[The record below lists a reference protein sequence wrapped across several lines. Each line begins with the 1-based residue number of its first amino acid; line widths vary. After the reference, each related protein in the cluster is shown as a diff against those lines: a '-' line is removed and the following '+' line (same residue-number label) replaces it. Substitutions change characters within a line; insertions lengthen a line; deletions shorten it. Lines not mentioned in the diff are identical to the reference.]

1 MRSSLCLPA
10 ACALL
15 LLGGCGNPGPP
26 EPPSLLLPIPV
37 NDLAA
42 VRTGGIVSL
51 RWTMSL
57 RTTDKLLLKG
67 QERAAVCRAID
78 RGPCLPVGTVQDAPG
93 KPAHFDD
100 TLPPQLTSGAPHLL
114 RYTVRLRNKH
124 DHDAGP
130 SNPAYTASGFAP
142 PVVEQVTAQTTAQG
156 IVIGWTAP
164 PSPETLPPTGAR
176 LWANLQ
182 RTRLLQKG
190 ESAKPT
196 RAETDAGVPQPLVQ
210 TLRTEERNIGGQ
222 WLPKQ
227 TLDSDARLNRT
238 YRYTVQLMETEA
250 VDGHPITLQGTSAE
264 SAPLDARD
272 TFPPAV
278 PDGLDA
284 AANPQGATI
293 DLSWNPDPSTD
304 TIGYFVY
311 RRVAGE
317 TTPPVRVSGA
327 KPVPQPAWSDP
338 TAKPGVRYAY
348 SVSAIDAS
356 SNESGRSAEIT
367 AVLSPADH

>member
-10 ACALL
+10 AYTLL

-26 EPPSLLLPIPV
+26 EPPSLLLPVPA
-37 NDLAA
+37 NNLAA
-42 VRTGGIVSL
+42 VRTADVVSL

-67 QERAAVCRAID
+67 DERAAVCRAID
-78 RGPCLPVGTVQDAPG
+78 RGPCLPVGTVLATPG
-93 KPAHFDD
+93 KAAHFDD
-100 TLPPQLTSGAPHLL
+100 TLPPELTRGAPHLL

-142 PVVEQVTAQTTAQG
+142 PTIEQVTAHTTAQG
-156 IVIGWTAP
+156 IVIGWTAHPSLDTTP
-164 PSPETLPPTGAR
+164 PPGAR
-176 LWANLQ
+176 LWAHLQ
-182 RTRLLQKG
+182 RTRVLQTG
-190 ESAKPT
+190 DSARPT

-227 TLDSDARLNRT
+227 ALDSDALLNRT
-238 YRYTVQLMETEA
+238 YTYSVQLMEAEA
-250 VDGHPITLQGTSAE
+250 VDGHQVTLQGASAE

-272 TFPPAV
+272 TFPPAT

-284 AANPQGATI
+284 AANPQGGTI
-293 DLSWNPDPSTD
+293 DLSWNPDTSSD
-304 TIGYFVY
+304 TVGYFVY

-317 TTPPVRVSGA
+317 TAQPVRVSGA

-348 SVSAIDAS
+348 SVSAIDGS
-356 SNESGRSAEIT
+356 GNESGRSAEIT